1 MTNLEQL
8 AYDFV
13 TCQTKGEIT
22 SSCLMEM
29 AHGDVIIDGAI
40 TPVTYPKSQQASL
53 SLLHLARKLHR
64 EGEGYFVCS
73 AFCANAT

>member
-1 MTNLEQL
+1 MVTNLEQL

-29 AHGDVIIDGAI
+29 AHCDVIIGGAI
-40 TPVTYPKSQQASL
+40 IPVAYQKSQQAGPSL
-53 SLLHLARKLHR
+53 RHLARKLH
-64 EGEGYFVCS
+64 V
-73 AFCANAT
+73 